1 MPFEPRPELRA
12 VTAVAHGS
20 VPPGEVVAAG
30 LDPEATLDFSVSTNP
45 LGPPPG
51 AVAAVAALA
60 QPGPGAATGV
70 WRYPDPT
77 ARPLREAIAGRIG
90 VDPEAVVAGNGSAEL
105 IWSLALAAVRA
116 APESALILGP
126 TFGEY
131 ARACQLLGARLVRA
145 DAGPDRGFRPDVA
158 ALADRIVRQ
167 RPRVVWL
174 CNPNNPTGG
183 YLPPPDAGVLLAA
196 CVAAGALLVVD
207 EAYLA
212 FVDAPASLLDRLDGG
227 HLFLLR
233 SLTKDYG
240 LAGLRLG
247 YGVTSPALA
256 AAVRLA
262 QPPWSVSAP
271 AQAAGLAALEDAA
284 HLERARAEVR
294 RGRRLLVDGLTAL
307 GFRVSPPAGNF
318 VLFEVG
324 DAPGFRRALL
334 TRGCVVRDGT
344 SFGLPAHVRIGVR
357 RRAENERLL
366 AAITG
371 LRWGAP

>member
-1 MPFEPRPELRA
+1 VPFEPRPELRS

-20 VPPGEVVAAG
+20 VPPGEVLAAG
-30 LDPEATLDFSVSTNP
+30 LDPVATIDFSVSTNP

-60 QPGPGAATGV
+60 PPGAGAATGV
-70 WRYPDPT
+70 WRYPDAT
-77 ARPLREAIAGRIG
+77 ARPLREALARRIG

-116 APESALILGP
+116 APEMALILGP

-131 ARACQLLGARLVRA
+131 ARACRLLGARLVQA
-145 DAGPDRGFRPDVA
+145 DARREEGFRPHVA
-158 ALADRIVRQ
+158 ALAAQIARQ

-174 CNPNNPTGG
+174 CNPNNPTGS
-183 YLPPPDAGVLLAA
+183 YLLPPDVGALLDACA
-196 CVAAGALLVVD
+196 AAGALLVVD

-262 QPPWSVSAP
+262 QPPWSVGAP

-294 RGRRLLVDGLTAL
+294 RGRRLLVGGLSRL
-307 GFRVSPPAGNF
+307 GFRVTPPAANF

-324 DAPGFRRALL
+324 NAAAFRSALL
-334 TRGCVVRDGT
+334 ARGCVVRDGT
-344 SFGLPAHVRIGVR
+344 SFGLPAYVRVGVR
-357 RRAENERLL
+357 TQQENERLL
-366 AAITG
+366 AAIAD
-371 LRWGAP
+371 LEWRA